1 MKKFTIIMLALL
13 IISVPDLLPAQQLQT
28 PDAHH
33 PPEAAPRAPGVEDQA
48 RSGQDGMRGMMP
60 MHEMMMKRMQEM
72 DRSLDQKLAAMNAA
86 VGEQNQIEAIKEVIN
101 EAASQRKEM
110 MSHMMSMQGKMMSG
124 EGKSSMMGMMGDS
137 GMTKTMK
144 RGEKSMIIIIQE

>member
-1 MKKFTIIMLALL
+1 MKKITIILMLGFLL
-13 IISVPDLLPAQQLQT
+13 VSAPEMLLAQQQ
-28 PDAHH
+28 PEAHH
-33 PPEAAPRAPGVEDQA
+33 PSGAAPQAPSALGQEPA
-48 RSGQDGMRGMMP
+48 GQDAQSMMS

-86 VGEQNQIEAIKEVIN
+86 VGDQNQIEAIKEVIN

-110 MSHMMSMQGKMMSG
+110 MSHMMSMQGKIMSG
-124 EGKSSMMGMMGDS
+124 EGKSPMMGMMGDS